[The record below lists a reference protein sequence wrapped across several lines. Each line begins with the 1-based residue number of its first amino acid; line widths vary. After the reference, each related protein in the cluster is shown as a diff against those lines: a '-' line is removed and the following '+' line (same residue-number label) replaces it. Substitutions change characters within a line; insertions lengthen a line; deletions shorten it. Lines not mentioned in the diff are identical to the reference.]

1 MFGSLGITRKLM
13 LAFSLV
19 LVLLVAV
26 ALRSILG
33 VGSIVTEAKHVSW
46 GAELRSELVARELDH
61 VGWAV
66 QVSSLVTDSNV
77 HSLDVELDP
86 SACAFGRWLAGPVRR
101 EAERSMPD
109 LIPLLAKMEADH
121 RRLHDSAK
129 HIQHAYVAVDPS
141 LGRVIEEALVAHL
154 EWNHHLIEA
163 LEFRD
168 PQELNG
174 IQDDHL
180 RCDFGRWLHSQDG
193 GQRLRGRSAEHGR
206 ILQTIEVDH
215 QAMHQHA
222 REVKQQ
228 AAAGDWDAATAMAF
242 HEINDRADA
251 LVAALNGLDVLN
263 ERELA
268 GLQEARRI
276 YAEETRPALA
286 DVKAGF
292 RSTLA
297 EVDEHVDTVA
307 ELLGVAMGVKRDV
320 VIIALVVAMVGMAV
334 SWLIAR
340 QLSRILARVASG
352 LEQGSV
358 QVAAASTQ
366 VANASQDLARGS
378 STQASNLQQT
388 SASLQELN
396 GATSQN
402 ASRLRGALD
411 AAEAVRGGTQE
422 GRDGMGRLSGT
433 IGRIKESSD
442 RSAQIVKTID
452 EIAFQTNLL
461 ALNAAVE
468 AARAGEAGKG
478 FAVVAEE
485 VRSLAQRSA
494 QAARDTAGLIGQS
507 QELVGQGVSMTEEV
521 ASLLE
526 RIADAA
532 DGMSSQM
539 SDVAMATDAQ
549 ARGVSEINSAVEQ
562 MDHITQQNAASAEE
576 TASASEELM
585 AQSGELGAMVGQL
598 LELMHGKDGARGS
611 AAAATAVRSVAPPL
625 PKAAPPAARSSRT
638 LDEVVFHDYTD
649 ADLDELIE
657 I

>member
-485 VRSLAQRSA
+485 VRNLAAGSAAAARSTQELIETSLARTAEGAQVSA
-494 QAARDTAGLIGQS
+494 ELEAIMKDIVHSIQDTTGIISTVAQTARRQAD
-507 QELVGQGVSMTEEV
+507 ELEQVN
-521 ASLLE
+521 A
-526 RIADAA
+526 
-532 DGMSSQM
+532 
-539 SDVAMATDAQ
+539 AMARID
-549 ARGVSEINSAVEQ
+549 R
-562 MDHITQQNAASAEE
+562 ITQTNAAGAEE
-576 TASASEELM
+576 TASASEELSAM
-585 AQSGELGAMVGQL
+585 ANDLRV
-598 LELMHGKDGARGS
+598 
-611 AAAATAVRSVAPPL
+611 VA
-625 PKAAPPAARSSRT
+625 
-638 LDEVVFHDYTD
+638 
-649 ADLDELIE
+649 ADLVALVDGKE
-657 I
+657 